1 SSYYA
6 PSPTLHSFPTR
17 RSSDLGPSALAQH
30 SGQWPL
36 LLRAQ
41 LLRRGRQSAPR
52 GRARPLRQ
60 GFRRGAG
67 RWLAFRRAVPPREE
81 PHPRPAVAAEL
92 RRLGWPL
99 VMSRA
104 KLKVPVLT
112 LDAAQEQAAQQTIK
126 RFLEDRFELEL
137 GSFEAQEVLDLF
149 AREIAPLYYNK
160 AIFDVQTHLKDRFE
174 SIESDLWALEK
185 S

>member
-1 SSYYA
+1 
-6 PSPTLHSFPTR
+6 
-17 RSSDLGPSALAQH
+17 
-30 SGQWPL
+30 
-36 LLRAQ
+36 
-41 LLRRGRQSAPR
+41 
-52 GRARPLRQ
+52 
-60 GFRRGAG
+60 
-67 RWLAFRRAVPPREE
+67 
-81 PHPRPAVAAEL
+81 
-92 RRLGWPL
+92 
-99 VMSRA
+99 MSRA
-104 KLKVPVLT
+104 KLMVPVLT

>member
-1 SSYYA
+1 
-6 PSPTLHSFPTR
+6 
-17 RSSDLGPSALAQH
+17 
-30 SGQWPL
+30 
-36 LLRAQ
+36 
-41 LLRRGRQSAPR
+41 
-52 GRARPLRQ
+52 
-60 GFRRGAG
+60 
-67 RWLAFRRAVPPREE
+67 
-81 PHPRPAVAAEL
+81 
-92 RRLGWPL
+92 
-99 VMSRA
+99 MSRA
-104 KLKVPVLT
+104 KLKVPVLA
-112 LDAAQEQAAQQTIK
+112 LDSAQEQAAQQTIK